1 MRSGMTVNVVFLL
14 WRDSCQE
21 GGMCMP
27 KKTEYKSSVFS
38 MLLEDPK
45 NALEVYN
52 ALNGSD
58 YRDPS
63 VVEMNRLAVG
73 SDSLEEFEENI
84 SRL

>member
-1 MRSGMTVNVVFLL
+1 
-14 WRDSCQE
+14 
-21 GGMCMP
+21 MP

-63 VVEMNRLAVG
+63 VVEMNRLKR
-73 SDSLEEFEENI
+73 DCC
-84 SRL
+84 